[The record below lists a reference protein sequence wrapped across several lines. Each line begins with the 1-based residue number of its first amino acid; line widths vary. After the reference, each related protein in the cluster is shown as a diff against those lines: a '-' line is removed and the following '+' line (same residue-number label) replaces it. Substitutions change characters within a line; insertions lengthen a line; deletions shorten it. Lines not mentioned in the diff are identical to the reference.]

1 MTEEIVQKEK
11 VFVQTV
17 MYNEKLKEKHV
28 LTRVNLCE
36 NIQIMSWMPPPPD
49 TDSLVEKL
57 QCNYL
62 QCSVWSN
69 ALKATL
75 PLLI

>member
-1 MTEEIVQKEK
+1 MAEEIVQKEK

-36 NIQIMSWMPPPPD
+36 NIQTMS
-49 TDSLVEKL
+49 
-57 QCNYL
+57 
-62 QCSVWSN
+62 
-69 ALKATL
+69 
-75 PLLI
+75 